1 MRRVGDPHQ
10 RLHRIATGDQGGTTE
25 GIFVAEWQGDVLFG
39 RNEAV
44 GGHYILAYAV
54 DPAAADRTHA
64 RDPARIM
71 LWHANYHPDGGQLFF
86 PLDVAPF
93 LVGHGSVLGYPEAII
108 TRVNDHHGV
117 VDRHASCRGQPP
129 FEPRM
134 MTALLLHGYAS
145 GLYSSRRIARA
156 CCERNDFVMIVALDP
171 PDFRTIS
178 DFRKRHLKALGELFL
193 QVLKLCETAGLV
205 KLGHV
210 ALDGTKIKANASKH
224 KAMSYERMKK
234 REAELKAEV
243 ACMLAAAEA
252 ADVQEDEIFGKDK
265 RGDEMPDWAS
275 DKAKRLAKIQE
286 AMAALE
292 ADAKLAA
299 EEERRI
305 EAEKQQQRNAEGRKK
320 PGKPAAPLPDEP
332 DPKAQRNFTDP
343 DSRIMKS
350 KEGFVQAYN
359 AQAAVD
365 AEAQIIVA
373 HELTQC
379 GSDQGQLV
387 PLVEAIETN
396 LGRKPEQASADS
408 GYCSEPNLEALVA
421 RGIDGY
427 VAPGRAQHPTAANG
441 KVGGPLT
448 QLMRKK
454 IDDGGF
460 ETPYRLRKQVVEPV
474 FGQIKQARGFRQ
486 FLLRGVKK
494 VRAEWAMICT
504 THNLLKLFTHA
515 KAA

>member
-1 MRRVGDPHQ
+1 
-10 RLHRIATGDQGGTTE
+10 
-25 GIFVAEWQGDVLFG
+25 
-39 RNEAV
+39 
-44 GGHYILAYAV
+44 
-54 DPAAADRTHA
+54 
-64 RDPARIM
+64 
-71 LWHANYHPDGGQLFF
+71 
-86 PLDVAPF
+86 
-93 LVGHGSVLGYPEAII
+93 
-108 TRVNDHHGV
+108 
-117 VDRHASCRGQPP
+117 
-129 FEPRM
+129 
-134 MTALLLHGYAS
+134 
-145 GLYSSRRIARA
+145 
-156 CCERNDFVMIVALDP
+156 
-171 PDFRTIS
+171 
-178 DFRKRHLKALGELFL
+178 
-193 QVLKLCETAGLV
+193 
-205 KLGHV
+205 
-210 ALDGTKIKANASKH
+210 
-224 KAMSYERMKK
+224 MKK

-286 AMAALE
+286 AMAALK

-320 PGKPAAPLPDEP
+320 PGKPAAPLPDQP

-396 LGRKPEQASADS
+396 LGRKPEQLSGLWLLQRTQSQSARSTWYRRLCRTWTRPAPDS
-408 GYCSEPNLEALVA
+408 GKRKSWCDAQKDRRRRLRNALPIEKASGGAGVRTDQTGTRLPPVSVA
-421 RGIDGY
+421 R
-427 VAPGRAQHPTAANG
+427 R
-441 KVGGPLT
+441 
-448 QLMRKK
+448 
-454 IDDGGF
+454 
-460 ETPYRLRKQVVEPV
+460 
-474 FGQIKQARGFRQ
+474 
-486 FLLRGVKK
+486 KK

-504 THNLLKLFTHA
+504 THNLLKLFTLA

>member
-1 MRRVGDPHQ
+1 MSKHFRPWEYRSDAASAAECAGLRAQGPRLAVYRWAARESLDLKRRSWSYVSG
-10 RLHRIATGDQGGTTE
+10 L
-25 GIFVAEWQGDVLFG
+25 
-39 RNEAV
+39 
-44 GGHYILAYAV
+44 
-54 DPAAADRTHA
+54 
-64 RDPARIM
+64 
-71 LWHANYHPDGGQLFF
+71 
-86 PLDVAPF
+86 
-93 LVGHGSVLGYPEAII
+93 
-108 TRVNDHHGV
+108 
-117 VDRHASCRGQPP
+117 GQPP
-129 FEPRM
+129 FDPRM
-134 MTALLLHGYAS
+134 MVSLLLHGYAS

-156 CCERNDFVMIVALDP
+156 CRERNDFVMIVALDP

-210 ALDGTKIKANASKH
+210 ALDGPIKANASKH

-234 REAELKAEV
+234 REAELKAVV
-243 ACMLAAAEA
+243 AWTLAAAEA
-252 ADVQEDEIFGKDK
+252 ADAQEDETFGKDK

-275 DKAKRLAKIQE
+275 DKEKRLAKIQE

-292 ADAKLAA
+292 AETKLAA

-305 EAEKQQQRNAEGRKK
+305 EAEKEQQRNAEGRKK
-320 PGKPAAPLPDEP
+320 PGKPAAPPSDEP

-387 PLVEAIETN
+387 PLVEAIE
-396 LGRKPEQASADS
+396 KISVASQS
-408 GYCSEPNLEALVA
+408 RP
-421 RGIDGY
+421 RGL
-427 VAPGRAQHPTAANG
+427 ATAANPISSARRTWYRWLCRTWTRQAPGSG
-441 KVGGPLT
+441 K
-448 QLMRKK
+448 RKSWWTADATDAQK
-454 IDDGGF
+454 DRRRRL

-486 FLLRGVKK
+486 FLLRGVEK

-504 THNLLKLFTHA
+504 THNLLKLFALA

>member
-1 MRRVGDPHQ
+1 
-10 RLHRIATGDQGGTTE
+10 
-25 GIFVAEWQGDVLFG
+25 
-39 RNEAV
+39 
-44 GGHYILAYAV
+44 
-54 DPAAADRTHA
+54 
-64 RDPARIM
+64 
-71 LWHANYHPDGGQLFF
+71 
-86 PLDVAPF
+86 
-93 LVGHGSVLGYPEAII
+93 
-108 TRVNDHHGV
+108 
-117 VDRHASCRGQPP
+117 
-129 FEPRM
+129 
-134 MTALLLHGYAS
+134 
-145 GLYSSRRIARA
+145 
-156 CCERNDFVMIVALDP
+156 MIVALDP

-243 ACMLAAAEA
+243 AGMLAAAEA

-275 DKAKRLAKIQE
+275 DQEKRLAKIQE

-350 KEGFVQAYN
+350 SN
-359 AQAAVD
+359 
-365 AEAQIIVA
+365 
-373 HELTQC
+373 
-379 GSDQGQLV
+379 
-387 PLVEAIETN
+387 
-396 LGRKPEQASADS
+396 
-408 GYCSEPNLEALVA
+408 EP
-421 RGIDGY
+421 R
-427 VAPGRAQHPTAANG
+427 T
-441 KVGGPLT
+441 
-448 QLMRKK
+448 KK
-454 IDDGGF
+454 IARAGGAQRF
-460 ETPYRLRKQVVEPV
+460 LSLSRHVFPFRL
-474 FGQIKQARGFRQ
+474 
-486 FLLRGVKK
+486 
-494 VRAEWAMICT
+494 
-504 THNLLKLFTHA
+504 
-515 KAA
+515 

>member
-1 MRRVGDPHQ
+1 MSKHFRPWNIDQTLLLPPNVRDFVPKDHVSRFIVGLVRESLD
-10 RLHRIATGDQGGTTE
+10 LKA
-25 GIFVAEWQGDVLFG
+25 
-39 RNEAV
+39 
-44 GGHYILAYAV
+44 
-54 DPAAADRTHA
+54 
-64 RDPARIM
+64 IM
-71 LWHANYHPDGGQLFF
+71 
-86 PLDVAPF
+86 
-93 LVGHGSVLGYPEAII
+93 GSYVSGL
-108 TRVNDHHGV
+108 
-117 VDRHASCRGQPP
+117 GQPP
-129 FEPRM
+129 FDPRM
-134 MTALLLHGYAS
+134 MVSLLLHGYAS

-156 CCERNDFVMIVALDP
+156 CRERNDFVMIVALDP

-243 ACMLAAAEA
+243 AGMLAAAAA

-275 DKAKRLAKIQE
+275 DKEKRLAKIQE

-343 DSRIMKS
+343 DSRIMVDGANKGS
-350 KEGFVQAYN
+350 FIQAYN

-365 AEAQIIVA
+365 SQAQVIVA
-373 HELTQC
+373 AEITQQAND
-379 GSDQGQLV
+379 SQQLV
-387 PLVEAIETN
+387 PMIEQVEAN
-396 LGRKPEQASADS
+396 AGRKPETVSADA
-408 GYCSEPNLEALVA
+408 GYWSEDNVSDERVA
-421 RGIDGY
+421 GVDLYI
-427 VAPGRAQHPTAANG
+427 ATGRQKHGEKVESANG
-441 KVGGPLT
+441 PPPEDASVKQAMQHKLRREAGHSIYK
-448 QLMRKK
+448 MRKA
-454 IDDGGF
+454 I
-460 ETPYRLRKQVVEPV
+460 VEPV
-474 FGQIKQARGFRQ
+474 FGQTKERRGFRR
-486 FLLRGVKK
+486 FSFRGVGS
-494 VRAEWAMICT
+494 VRLEWKLICLT
-504 THNLLKLFTHA
+504 GNILKLFRSGWSPQTA
-515 KAA
+515 